1 MLRRIKLELNCLISH
16 ITVIGLGAFLCAI
29 GGILLWVN
37 GGSGWYVLN
46 SVSAARNSSSL
57 TGVFLV
63 WLVVYALYGVR
74 LALIG
79 IGEGISCRDQRHAF
93 VGFCLTSLAYL
104 LDLIWYALFFC
115 TRLTWFALIIL
126 LISVLIE
133 LLLICM
139 SRKWML
145 IGLAVNIIVLLA
157 EISFVCFTVSFL
169 LLN

>member
-1 MLRRIKLELNCLISH
+1 MRRRIKWELNCFIRH

-29 GGILLWVN
+29 GGILLWIN

-46 SVSAARNSSSL
+46 SVANTRFGGSL

-79 IGEGISCRDQRHAF
+79 VGEGIPCRDQRRAF
-93 VGFCLTSLAYL
+93 VGFCLTALAYL
-104 LDLIWYALFFC
+104 LDLVWYALFFC
-115 TRLTWFALIIL
+115 TRLTWFALVILILAAFINLLTVLLSARGMLLNIIL
-126 LISVLIE
+126 
-133 LLLICM
+133 
-139 SRKWML
+139 
-145 IGLAVNIIVLLA
+145 NIIVILA
-157 EISFVCFTVSFL
+157 QISCIWFTISFL